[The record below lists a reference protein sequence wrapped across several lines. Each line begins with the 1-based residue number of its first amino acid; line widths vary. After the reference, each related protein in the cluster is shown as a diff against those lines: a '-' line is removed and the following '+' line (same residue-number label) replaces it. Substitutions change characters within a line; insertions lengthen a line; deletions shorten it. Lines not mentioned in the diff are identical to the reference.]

1 MVAVVVAAPPRR
13 DIGGAWDVIDDDGF
27 FATDG
32 VRVVASRDRRGGWRV
47 ARVVVVARVARWWS
61 HGIVGAGCV
70 DVVVKDS
77 RTTRLDKKRFETR
90 ARGRVG
96 GGRASS
102 GRCG

>member
-1 MVAVVVAAPPRR
+1 MRC
-13 DIGGAWDVIDDDGF
+13 DIGGAWDVIDYDGF

-47 ARVVVVARVARWWS
+47 ARDVVVVVRVARWWS